1 MPIAVFQAP
10 VVQFECARAAVEWVL
25 NRYSE
30 FVELDEQVL
39 QILGDRAD
47 ATEAIEFP
55 IKTWVRKLSLMRC
68 QTMHN

>member
-1 MPIAVFQAP
+1 MYKGR
-10 VVQFECARAAVEWVL
+10 CCWVL

-30 FVELDEQVL
+30 FVELDEQIL

-55 IKTWVRKLSLMRC
+55 IKTWVRKL
-68 QTMHN
+68 